1 MPNKINIGQKIKE
14 KKEQLGL
21 KTTELANK
29 TNIDKR
35 QAYRI
40 YKKKSIDT
48 DVLYDL
54 SIQLN
59 YDFFKLYSEELANK
73 IASVTK
79 ESLWHY
85 CHADALSLESI

>member
-1 MPNKINIGQKIKE
+1 MPNKINIGQEIKK

-21 KTTELANK
+21 KTTELANEA
-29 TNIDKR
+29 NIDRR

-40 YKKKSIDT
+40 YKKKSVDT

-59 YDFFKLYSEELANK
+59 YDFFKLYSEELAGK
-73 IASVTK
+73 IA
-79 ESLWHY
+79 
-85 CHADALSLESI
+85 

>member
-1 MPNKINIGQKIKE
+1 MPNKINIGQEIKE

-35 QAYRI
+35 QAFRI

-48 DVLYDL
+48 DVLFDL
-54 SIQLN
+54 SIQLK
-59 YDFFKLYSEELANK
+59 YDFFKLYSEELADK
-73 IASVTK
+73 IA
-79 ESLWHY
+79 
-85 CHADALSLESI
+85 

>member
-1 MPNKINIGQKIKE
+1 MSNNINIGQEIKE

-21 KTTELANK
+21 KTTELADR

-48 DVLYDL
+48 DVLFDI
-54 SIQLN
+54 SIQLK
-59 YDFFKLYSEELANK
+59 YDFFKLYSDELAGK
-73 IASVTK
+73 IA
-79 ESLWHY
+79 
-85 CHADALSLESI
+85 

>member
-1 MPNKINIGQKIKE
+1 MPNKINIGQKRKE

-79 ESLWHY
+79 ESL
-85 CHADALSLESI
+85 